1 MQEISAFLW
10 LREQIICSGQATG
23 KRPERLTV
31 HLIATV
37 DSEFRHDASGWLST
51 FL

>member
-10 LREQIICSGQATG
+10 VMEIFFRSWQAND
-23 KRPERLTV
+23 KRLECLTV

-37 DSEFRHDASGWLST
+37 DSELRHDAQ
-51 FL
+51 